1 MPIDADLTM
10 SLCTH
15 IHIHPWELIGT
26 CVLTHLQQPWKKYF
40 ADLRSLNRS
49 TATKNSTWSSALT
62 LILISRDS
70 YSSILLPVSIILYSL
85 GYLLYTEGILM
96 LRYKRLLEKWSKPIR
111 LSIKCLCC
119 VINHDKFQNVLAI
132 HFFFFNLFYES
143 IVHNEFTE
151 LVVKSA
157 NLN

>member
-1 MPIDADLTM
+1 MLILQKFDHFLSLFQEMPIDADLTM

-15 IHIHPWELIGT
+15 THIHPWELIGT
-26 CVLTHLQQPWKKYF
+26 CVLPHLQQPWKKYF

-49 TATKNSTWSSALT
+49 TAMQNSTWSSALT

-85 GYLLYTEGILM
+85 RYLLYAEGILM

-111 LSIKCLCC
+111 LSIKCLCF
-119 VINHDKFQNVLAI
+119 VINRDKFQNVLAI
-132 HFFFFNLFYES
+132 HFVLF
-143 IVHNEFTE
+143 
-151 LVVKSA
+151 
-157 NLN
+157 